1 MTPMTSPLPA
11 SAVSEHPPPC
21 PYTIRN
27 LWFHYPPTPQATR
40 GTAPWVIQDLSLDI
54 PPAKILGIVGP
65 NGSGKTSLTKVLAGI
80 LRPQRGTIRMFDADL
95 GRLTPQD
102 RARRVAVVFQD
113 APITFPMTIRELV
126 LRGRYP
132 HRPTTGLFSGWG
144 WESAQDHE
152 IARQAMDDVDIA
164 SLADRPVHSVSAG
177 ERQRAYLARAL
188 AQQTPVLILDEPTAY
203 LDIHHQVACF
213 RTLHRL
219 QQARRQTIVIVTHD
233 LHLAGHLCDRILL
246 LSRGLIAA
254 LGPPHEVLQ
263 ADRLESVFHCRV
275 RVLVE
280 PHPLTAR
287 PMVTAYPDLESETR
301 SQPPS

>member
-1 MTPMTSPLPA
+1 MPSPLPA
-11 SAVSEHPPPC
+11 ATAVSEQPRSC

-27 LWFHYPPTPQATR
+27 LWFHYPASHPALHR
-40 GTAPWVIQDLSLDI
+40 AVPWVIQDLSLDVRSGE
-54 PPAKILGIVGP
+54 ILGVLGP
-65 NGSGKTSLTKVLAGI
+65 NGSGKSSLVKILAGL
-80 LRPQRGTIRMFDADL
+80 LRPQRGTIQMFGADL
-95 GRLTPQD
+95 SQLTPRD
-102 RARRVAVVFQD
+102 RARRIAVVFQD

-132 HRPTTGLFSGWG
+132 HRSETGLFSGWG
-144 WESAQDHE
+144 WESVQDHE
-152 IARQAMDDVDIA
+152 IVRQSMDEVEIA
-164 SLADRPVHSVSAG
+164 HLADRPLHSISAG

-188 AQQTPVLILDEPTAY
+188 AQRTPVLILDEPTAY
-203 LDIHHQVACF
+203 LDVHHQVACF
-213 RTLHRL
+213 RILHRL
-219 QQARRQTIVIVTHD
+219 QLARKQTIVIVTHD

-246 LSRGLIAA
+246 LSHGLTAA

-287 PMVTAYPDLESETR
+287 PMVTAYPDLRMETG
-301 SQPPS
+301 SQSPP